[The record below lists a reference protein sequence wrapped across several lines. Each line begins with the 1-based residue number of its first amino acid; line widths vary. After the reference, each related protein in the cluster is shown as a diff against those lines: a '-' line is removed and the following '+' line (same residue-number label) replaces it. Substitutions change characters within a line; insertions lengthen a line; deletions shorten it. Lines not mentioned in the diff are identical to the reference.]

1 MVGLFVV
8 FEGIDG
14 SGKSSVCRSIKKILE
29 AEDENVIITA
39 EPTDSDIGRM
49 IRNGENF
56 TPETEALLFVA
67 DRACHTV
74 EIKKWVG
81 EGLIVLCDR
90 YYASTLAYQAAS
102 LGKDVDLEWLT
113 TINEK
118 VSIEPDL
125 TFLLDVDPIKGLD
138 RVGKRG
144 ETSRFEHLEYQ
155 KKVRENYL
163 EIAEKRGFTIIDA
176 SKGRRTVASEVL
188 KIIRKRLE

>member
-14 SGKSSVCRSIKKILE
+14 SGKSSVCRSVKKILE

-81 EGLIVLCDR
+81 KGLIVLCDR

>member
-14 SGKSSVCRSIKKILE
+14 SGKSSVCRSVKKSLE

-81 EGLIVLCDR
+81 KGLIVLCDR

>member
-14 SGKSSVCRSIKKILE
+14 SGKSSVCRSVKKTLE

-39 EPTDSDIGRM
+39 EPTDSDIGQM

-67 DRACHTV
+67 DRACHTA
-74 EIKKWVG
+74 EIKKWVEKG
-81 EGLIVLCDR
+81 FIVLCDR

-102 LGKDVDLEWLT
+102 LGKDADLEWLT
-113 TINEK
+113 IINEK

-144 ETSRFEHLEYQ
+144 KTSRFEHLEYQ

-163 EIAEKRGFTIIDA
+163 AIAEKRGFTIIDA
-176 SKGRRTVASEVL
+176 SKDRRTVASEVL
-188 KIIRKRLE
+188 KIIRNRLE